1 MPAQPSRILLVDD
14 DALSRELLHTVLV
27 RAGYAVIDANNGA
40 QALNQVTAQPPDL
53 ILLDVEMRGINGY
66 DVCKRLKAN
75 PATRGIRII
84 MLTGYESTDV
94 RVRAIAAGADA
105 FFPKMDGWLPLLE
118 RIQSLLD

>member
-1 MPAQPSRILLVDD
+1 MPAQPAHILLVDD

-27 RAGYAVIDANNGA
+27 RAGYAVADANSGA

-53 ILLDVEMRGINGY
+53 ILLDVEMRGLSGY
-66 DVCKRLKAN
+66 DVCRRLKGN
-75 PATRGIRII
+75 PDTRGIRII
-84 MLTGYESTDV
+84 MLTGYESADV
-94 RVRAIAAGADA
+94 RARAIAAGADA